1 MTQQIAVV
9 TGGNRGIGLEISRQ
23 LAKKGIHVILTSR
36 NAAKGQAAVDEL
48 GKEGL
53 SVEHHA
59 LDVASSESIQAFG
72 AWLRDAHGHVE
83 ILVNNAGIMIDSSRG
98 ERSVFDATPETLQET
113 MQTNVYGPLQLIQQ
127 VLPLMRKTG
136 YGRIVNVSSGMGSLS
151 MNSDPSFPYRAGF
164 GPIYPASKTALNAIT
179 LAFALEL
186 EAEGIKVNAVTPGF
200 TKTNL
205 NNYEGTETV
214 EEGASEA
221 VRVALLKDGPTG
233 TFTHATVGTYPW

>member
-1 MTQQIAVV
+1 MSQPSQQIAVV

-36 NAAKGQAAVDEL
+36 DAAKGQAAVEEL

-53 SVEHHA
+53 SVEHHE

-72 AWLRDAHGHVE
+72 SWLKDTHGHVE

-98 ERSVFDATPETLQET
+98 ERSVFDSTPETLTET

-136 YGRIVNVSSGMGSLS
+136 YGRIVNVSSGMGQIGDMGGGFAGYRLS
-151 MNSDPSFPYRAGF
+151 KVS
-164 GPIYPASKTALNAIT
+164 LNALTRI
-179 LAFALEL
+179 
-186 EAEGIKVNAVTPGF
+186 VNAELPDGNIKINTMCPGWVR
-200 TKTNL
+200 TDM
-205 NNYEGTETV
+205 G
-214 EEGASEA
+214 GANASRSPEQGADTAVWLATLSEH
-221 VRVALLKDGPTG
+221 GPSG
-233 TFTHATVGTYPW
+233 NFYRDRQPISW